1 MHGFFVAR
9 RILFG
14 IVVIA
19 SLASCTGTAE
29 GSATPAARSGSISL
43 AAAAPAGR
51 IVFDRWSG
59 GGTPTGRRMHLL
71 ANPDGS
77 HVVPLLAR
85 HPDVEVGQPSPDGS
99 LLSIVAPNAQG
110 LVVGGTV
117 KMDGSH
123 YRLFANPDPTLN
135 LACTVWSP
143 NGRRLACEAW
153 DDTKPARSG
162 IYTVRASDGGD
173 LRRLTHERDMP
184 CDYSPDGSRLAY
196 IRISNDDQT
205 NELWVI
211 EPALP
216 RSIPTGLRH
225 HVTGGCDWSPDGR
238 RILTESEGAL
248 VLVMADG
255 TTGRFVLDGPGGYAT
270 TPHWSPDG
278 SHIVFAM
285 TVRDADPQFDIY
297 TAAVDGSGVT
307 RITTSPLY
315 EEAMAW
321 SP

>member
-1 MHGFFVAR
+1 MHGVFVAP

-19 SLASCTGTAE
+19 SLASCTDAAE
-29 GSATPAARSGSISL
+29 GSATSPAGGGSTSPS
-43 AAAAPAGR
+43 AAALGGR

-59 GGTPTGRRMHLL
+59 WGTPTGRRMHFL
-71 ANPDGS
+71 ADPDGS
-77 HVVPLLAR
+77 HVVPFLAR
-85 HPDVEVGQPSPDGS
+85 HPDVEVGHPSPDGS

-117 KMDGSH
+117 RMDGSH
-123 YRLFANPDPTLN
+123 YRLFADPDPTLN

-173 LRRLTHERDMP
+173 LRRLSTLREIP

-196 IRISNDDQT
+196 VLVGANDVGGRLRVMDAT
-205 NELWVI
+205 SGRPI
-211 EPALP
+211 PP
-216 RSIPTGLRH
+216 IDRS
-225 HVTGGCDWSPDGR
+225 VTGSCDWSPDGR
-238 RILTESEGAL
+238 TILTESDGKLLL
-248 VLVMADG
+248 VSADG
-255 TTGRFVLDGPGGYAT
+255 STDRFKVDGPMDYAS
-270 TPHWSPDG
+270 TPVWSPDG
-278 SHIVFAM
+278 SRILFCG
-285 TVRDADPQFDIY
+285 TVSETAPQFDIY
-297 TAAVDGSGVT
+297 TAAADGAELT

-321 SP
+321 AP